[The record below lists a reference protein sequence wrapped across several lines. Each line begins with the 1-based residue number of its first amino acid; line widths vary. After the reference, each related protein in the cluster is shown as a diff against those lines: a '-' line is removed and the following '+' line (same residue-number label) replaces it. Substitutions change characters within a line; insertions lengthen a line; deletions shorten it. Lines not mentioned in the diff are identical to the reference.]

1 MRFLKSATSL
11 TFRCLCS
18 WRPWAVAWFA
28 LAAVIC
34 ATAGRAAEREVVG
47 VLALA
52 LEPEIAQQIGLTPT
66 QLAQINQIVVDREA
80 EVLDIAADFRGLTP
94 DERFAKL
101 APFRKETEEKG
112 LAILSPQ
119 QRAKLEQLRF
129 KRYGLSLLADPVI
142 AERLRIPPDQQAA
155 FRQAVKARE
164 EKLRELGP
172 NAPPEEVKKLDEP
185 IAAMLGEPQRAALR
199 AVLMGEIPAPA
210 QSDAVASAEV
220 ANGPSPADASA
231 PPSSVASGSGAAEMP
246 PVPETQQ
253 PERPIPPT
261 EEAATRSAAPPVG
274 NAGTPGT
281 PESDQIAA
289 PPVSPALSSP
299 ETATPPAGVASAS
312 PSQTEGAPNSVAS
325 TATEHSDSASEHGSA
340 KAQPIQ
346 DMQLGASA
354 SAETAAPAPSTNT
367 TETRPAAEM
376 PITGESTDE
385 RPEAATA
392 EPLPPPQ
399 ATTQIPASEPTA
411 TPPPS
416 DAVPETEA
424 TVPKSTTI
432 EQKKAVAAAMEA
444 EQRTLPSSDV
454 RLRFNF
460 RYQPWQEVLKWFAE
474 QAGLSLVMEAP
485 PSGTFNYV
493 DDREF
498 AASEAIDLL
507 NSVLL
512 MKGYMLVRKERMLI
526 LLNLDD
532 GIPPNLVDT
541 VLPEDLDKRGD
552 HELVSTLFQLQRMS
566 PEEAETEV
574 KKLVGPQG
582 SVLVLPKSK
591 QLFVTETAGKLRT
604 IRRVIDAIENP
615 QAAANNVRVIQVN
628 PSTVDQVLNIVRQ
641 MFQIPADQNATADGN
656 LRFALDPGG
665 ARLLV
670 TGTPDMLDRFARV
683 VEAADPTASGGFV
696 SGIESTPQ
704 LEVYPV
710 TAADPQAVLEVL
722 QTLLVGMPDVRLAI
736 DPKTGNLIAFARP
749 AQHATIRA
757 TLQQLQGEAGQV
769 EVIPLRVVDPQL
781 AVLAINKLFGSADGG
796 NINAPTVDADIM
808 SRQLLIRGSR
818 AHIEQIREMLRK
830 MGEPEAGSGGG
841 NVNLIRT
848 IPMSPEVAEA
858 MLRELQAVWPNMR
871 ENRLQVIVPRSVSDD
886 AAPPESSG
894 GTGAESQPA
903 ERGQLESFRIPLGA
917 AGMTTRRL
925 VGGGTPNRSSGPT
938 ASTSSSTPA
947 AQPQPTPTWPAP
959 TGWGPPGGFGP
970 PGPWGPPGGF
980 QPPVPHG
987 SEDHEHRSDSDRS
1000 TADSQT
1006 NNRLT
1011 AESKDGQH
1019 VSSRIRLVSRAAEV
1033 GGNDSEIGD
1042 DAQPA
1047 PAEAQSPAPV
1057 PVSPPAASEP
1067 ATPWAVAEPPAG
1079 ATPTP
1084 AQGTPPVV
1092 VAVTPD
1098 GLVIASQD
1106 PDALNQLEDLL
1117 RRMMTT
1123 GQYQQSTGPELV
1135 VYYLK
1140 HAKAES
1146 AGAILDQILGG
1157 GTLTSS
1163 GSSGGSL
1170 VGEIARAAF
1179 GNVGGGLVGS
1189 LLGAEENSSSGSS
1202 SGSERVSSRIQ
1213 ITPDNRLNALIVQAY
1228 PEDLQLIEEI
1238 LRVLDRSDSPED
1250 VAVQPK
1256 TIIIPVRN
1264 TQAEEI
1270 AGILRSVYQDRL
1282 VTGSGQQRAPSPQ
1295 ELIQLLRGGRGGG
1308 GGRTQP
1314 QEEAP
1319 KMSIG
1324 VDSRTNSLIVSAPE
1338 KLLKE
1343 VQQLVE
1349 QLDQRAETESEE
1361 ATQVVTLERANPES
1375 IRSALT
1381 ALLGGNVQ
1389 IRGSTGSSG
1398 TRTGTTTTTSRTGTQ
1413 FRGFG
1418 TQPGG
1423 FQGFPGGFPGGFR
1436 GPGTGGFAPGGF
1448 TGGNTGAR
1456 RSGR

>member
-1 MRFLKSATSL
+1 MRSLNSSPSL

-18 WRPWAVAWFA
+18 WRPWAAAWFA

-52 LEPEIAQQIGLTPT
+52 LEPEIAQQIGLTPA

-172 NAPPEEVKKLDEP
+172 NALAEEVKKLDEP
-185 IAAMLGEPQRAALR
+185 ITAMLEEPQRAALR
-199 AVLMGEIPAPA
+199 ALLMGEIPAPA
-210 QSDAVASAEV
+210 PNEPVAVAALADDS
-220 ANGPSPADASA
+220 SPAGTSA
-231 PPSSVASGSGAAEMP
+231 PPSSVASGGAAEMP

-253 PERPIPPT
+253 PERPALLT
-261 EEAATRSAAPPVG
+261 EEAATRSVVSPGG
-274 NAGTPGT
+274 NADTPGAADADRIGSPPASPASTSPEAAT
-281 PESDQIAA
+281 PAA
-289 PPVSPALSSP
+289 GAVSP
-299 ETATPPAGVASAS
+299 S
-312 PSQTEGAPNSVAS
+312 PSATEAAPNSGAS
-325 TATEHSDSASEHGSA
+325 TATEHSASASEHGSA
-340 KAQPIQ
+340 EAQPIQ
-346 DMQLGASA
+346 DMQPGPSSA
-354 SAETAAPAPSTNT
+354 AETASPPPSTNT
-367 TETRPAAEM
+367 VEMRPAAET
-376 PITGESTDE
+376 PITGAASVE
-385 RPEAATA
+385 RREAAAATA
-392 EPLPPPQ
+392 EPSPPQ
-399 ATTQIPASEPTA
+399 AATQTPAAAPTA

-416 DAVPETEA
+416 DAVPGTEA

-432 EQKKAVAAAMEA
+432 DPKAGAAAVEA
-444 EQRTLPSSDV
+444 EQLTLPPSDV

-498 AASEAIDLL
+498 APSEAIDLL

-574 KKLVGPQG
+574 KKLLGPQG

-641 MFQIPADQNATADGN
+641 MFQIPADQNATADGS

-670 TGTPDMLDRFARV
+670 TGTPDMLDRFNKV
-683 VEAADPTASGGFV
+683 VEAADPTASGGLV

-736 DPKTGNLIAFARP
+736 DPRTGNLIAFARP

-818 AHIEQIREMLRK
+818 AQIEQIREMLRK

-871 ENRLQVIVPRSVSDD
+871 ENRLQVIMPRSVSED
-886 AAPPESSG
+886 AAPPKSSG
-894 GTGAESQPA
+894 GTGADSQPA

-925 VGGGTPNRSSGPT
+925 VGGGAPNRSSGPT

-980 QPPVPHG
+980 QPPIPHG

-1000 TADSQT
+1000 TADPQT
-1006 NNRLT
+1006 NNRVT
-1011 AESKDGQH
+1011 TESKDGQH
-1019 VSSRIRLVSRAAEV
+1019 VSSRFRLVGRAAEV
-1033 GGNDSEIGD
+1033 GGNDSVIGGD
-1042 DAQPA
+1042 PQPA
-1047 PAEAQSPAPV
+1047 PPEAQSPATV
-1057 PVSPPAASEP
+1057 PVSPPAPS
-1067 ATPWAVAEPPAG
+1067 EPPAG
-1079 ATPTP
+1079 ATPIPGT
-1084 AQGTPPVV
+1084 GTPPVV

-1123 GQYQQSTGPELV
+1123 GQYRQSTGPELV

-1140 HAKAES
+1140 HAKAET
-1146 AGAILDQILGG
+1146 AGAILDQIFGG

-1189 LLGAEENSSSGSS
+1189 LLGAEESSSSGSS
-1202 SGSERVSSRIQ
+1202 SGSGSVSSRIQ

-1308 GGRTQP
+1308 GGRSQP

-1361 ATQVVTLERANPES
+1361 ATQVVTLQRANPES

-1389 IRGSTGSSG
+1389 IRGSTGASG
-1398 TRTGTTTTTSRTGTQ
+1398 TRTGTTTTTNRSGTQ
-1413 FRGFG
+1413 SRGFG
-1418 TQPGG
+1418 IQPGG

-1436 GPGTGGFAPGGF
+1436 GTGIGGFAPGGF

>member
-1 MRFLKSATSL
+1 MRSFTSLPSLVFRGFDGRRFWAAAWLVLAAAISAT
-11 TFRCLCS
+11 
-18 WRPWAVAWFA
+18 V
-28 LAAVIC
+28 
-34 ATAGRAAEREVVG
+34 GRAAEREVVG

-52 LEPEIAQQIGLTPT
+52 LEPEVAQQIGLTPT
-66 QLAQINQIVVDREA
+66 QLAHINQIVVDREA
-80 EVLDIAADFRGLTP
+80 EVLDIASDFRGLTP

-101 APFRKETEEKG
+101 APFRKESEEKG
-112 LAILSPQ
+112 LAVLSPQ

-129 KRYGLSLLADPVI
+129 KRYGLSVLADPVI
-142 AERLRIPPDQQAA
+142 AERLRIPPEQQAA
-155 FRQAVKARE
+155 VRDAVRVRE
-164 EKLRELGP
+164 DKLRELGP
-172 NAPPEEVKKLDEP
+172 NAPPDELKKLDEP
-185 IAAMLGEPQRAALR
+185 IAALLGEPQRAALR
-199 AVLMGEIPAPA
+199 AVLMGEVPTQAANTPAASPPVADEQPPVDGAAQPASTAPGAVSAMPPAPGTQ
-210 QSDAVASAEV
+210 QSDDQV
-220 ANGPSPADASA
+220 
-231 PPSSVASGSGAAEMP
+231 
-246 PVPETQQ
+246 
-253 PERPIPPT
+253 PPT
-261 EEAATRSAAPPVG
+261 GETANQQEAGPAAPAESPG
-274 NAGTPGT
+274 ATNSENAGTP
-281 PESDQIAA
+281 PSA
-289 PPVSPALSSP
+289 PPAPSVMA
-299 ETATPPAGVASAS
+299 AQGDGVASPTPSAAKAEADTGTSTPTEQAS
-312 PSQTEGAPNSVAS
+312 PSSAAAEAQPSGDMQPGPSSLVSEAPKPSSTVA
-325 TATEHSDSASEHGSA
+325 ADSQPSA
-340 KAQPIQ
+340 AQPISG
-346 DMQLGASA
+346 GADEGRQESA
-354 SAETAAPAPSTNT
+354 AVTAEAPLQPLAAPQTPTGAVP
-367 TETRPAAEM
+367 PAA
-376 PITGESTDE
+376 PIA
-385 RPEAATA
+385 PEPATSVQSLA
-392 EPLPPPQ
+392 GPPTVNEK
-399 ATTQIPASEPTA
+399 AL
-411 TPPPS
+411 PPS
-416 DAVPETEA
+416 D
-424 TVPKSTTI
+424 I
-432 EQKKAVAAAMEA
+432 
-444 EQRTLPSSDV
+444 

-460 RYQPWQEVLKWFAE
+460 RYQPWQEILKWFAE
-474 QAGLSLVMEAP
+474 QAGLSLVMENP

-498 AASEAIDLL
+498 TPPEAIDLL

-574 KKLVGPQG
+574 KKLLGPQG

-615 QAAANNVRVIQVN
+615 EAASNNVRVIQVN

-641 MFQIPADQNATADGN
+641 MFQIPADQNSTADGN

-670 TGTPDMLDRFARV
+670 TGTPDMLERFGKV
-683 VEAADPTASGGFV
+683 VEAADPTASGGYR
-696 SGIESTPQ
+696 SGIDSTPQ

-710 TAADPQAVLEVL
+710 TSADPQAVLEVL

-736 DPKTGNLIAFARP
+736 DPKTGNLIAFGRP

-781 AVLAINKLFGSADGG
+781 AVLAINKLFGAADGS

-808 SRQLLIRGSR
+808 TRQLLIRGSR
-818 AHIEQIREMLRK
+818 SHIEQIREMLRK
-830 MGEPEAGSGGG
+830 MGEPEPGAGGG

-858 MLRELQAVWPNMR
+858 MLRELQTVWPNVR

-886 AAPPESSG
+886 ASPPEASGSSG
-894 GTGAESQPA
+894 GEGQPV

-925 VGGGTPNRSSGPT
+925 VGGSVPNRSAGQT
-938 ASTSSSTPA
+938 APTSSGSQP
-947 AQPQPTPTWPAP
+947 AQPQPTPTWPSP
-959 TGWGPPGGFGP
+959 GGWGPPGGFGP

-980 QPPVPHG
+980 QPPAPQG
-987 SEDHEHRSDSDRS
+987 SSDHEHSHDQRSDSDRS
-1000 TADSQT
+1000 TSIPQT
-1006 NNRLT
+1006 DDRLT
-1011 AESKDGQH
+1011 TEGSGGRDFEAPF
-1019 VSSRIRLVSRAAEV
+1019 RLVSLSAEV
-1033 GGNDSEIGD
+1033 SG
-1042 DAQPA
+1042 
-1047 PAEAQSPAPV
+1047 AEAETSGNVQASSNTESGDAATV
-1057 PVSPPAASEP
+1057 PPLAASEP
-1067 ATPWAVAEPPAG
+1067 APPADS
-1079 ATPTP
+1079 PRTP
-1084 AQGTPPVV
+1084 ATGAPPVV

-1123 GQYQQSTGPELV
+1123 GQYQPSSGPELV

-1140 HAKAES
+1140 HAKAET

-1163 GSSGGSL
+1163 GSTGGSL

-1189 LLGAEENSSSGSS
+1189 LLGAEESSAGTSSSA
-1202 SGSERVSSRIQ
+1202 SGSISKRIQ
-1213 ITPDNRLNALIVQAY
+1213 ITPDSRLNALIVQAY
-1228 PEDLQLIEEI
+1228 SEDLQLVEEI

-1256 TIIIPVRN
+1256 TVIIPVRN

-1270 AGILRSVYQDRL
+1270 AQILRSVYQDRL
-1282 VTGSGQQRAPSPQ
+1282 VTGAGQQRAPSPQ

-1308 GGRTQP
+1308 GGRSQP
-1314 QEEAP
+1314 QEETP

-1338 KLLKE
+1338 RLLKE

-1361 ATQVVTLERANPES
+1361 TTQVVTLERANPES

-1398 TRTGTTTTTSRTGTQ
+1398 TRTGTTSNAAGTQ
-1413 FRGFG
+1413 FRGGFG
-1418 TQPGG
+1418 GQPGG
-1423 FQGFPGGFPGGFR
+1423 FQGFPGGFPGGFQM
-1436 GPGTGGFAPGGF
+1436 GGNTGFPRGGF

-1456 RSGR
+1456 RTGR